1 MTSNSTSD
9 TDVDEFKLYLYK
21 PSLVAA
27 IILTVL
33 FGVVSARHSQLLF
46 KTRTWSFIPFSIGC
60 LVETVGYGA
69 RAYSATQT
77 PDWELMPYIL
87 QSVFILLGP
96 AFFAASIY
104 MVLGRLICFLEGQ
117 HLSMIKVNRL
127 TKIFLLGDI
136 LSFFGQGG
144 GGGLLASASDK
155 GSQDL
160 GNNIIIVGLAIQ
172 VIFFGGFMVI
182 TAIFHVRILR
192 QPTKRSQT
200 TGAPWQ
206 VFMAVL
212 YFTSALIMVR
222 SVFRMIEY
230 AQGHNGALISKEVY
244 VYTLDALLM
253 IVVAATFTV
262 RHPSAIFTYQAMSD
276 LFGHDSGNLDNM
288 PMVAPRPYAVMP

>member
-1 MTSNSTSD
+1 MTTSSTSN
-9 TDVDEFKLYLYK
+9 TDVDDFKLYLFK
-21 PSLVAA
+21 PSLAAA
-27 IILTVL
+27 IVFTVL
-33 FGVVSARHSQLLF
+33 FAVVSARHFQLLF

-87 QSVFILLGP
+87 QNVLILLGP
-96 AFFAASIY
+96 TFFAASIY

-144 GGGLLASASDK
+144 GGGLIASASDK
-155 GSQDL
+155 KSQDL
-160 GNNIIIVGLAIQ
+160 GNNIILVGLAIQ

-182 TAIFHVRILR
+182 AAIFHIRILR
-192 QPTKRSQT
+192 QPTKKSQI

-206 VFMAVL
+206 AFMAVL
-212 YFTSALIMVR
+212 YFASALIMVR

-230 AQGHNGALISKEVY
+230 AQGHNGALISKEIY
-244 VYTLDALLM
+244 AYMLDALLM
-253 IVVAATFTV
+253 IIVATILTV
-262 RHPSAIFTYQAMSD
+262 RHPSSIFTHQGLSG
-276 LFGHDSGNLDNM
+276 LFGHDSDNVDNM
-288 PMVAPRPYAVMP
+288 PMVAPRPYVVLP